1 MNCNVYF
8 ILQFPI
14 VQTRERK
21 KRVLFL
27 SKLGVNVSP
36 VTKSIKNY
44 WYLKYLKKNKMSAT
58 LHKLE
63 LYYVSFLYTVN
74 EKVPECFSS
83 SFVRTFF
90 IFFSESIFQRREIL
104 LKLVDFWFWL
114 LAWEYPTYDQLNN
127 AMENLSNSIVYTY
140 TTNLCWIIAGAL
152 LME

>member
-1 MNCNVYF
+1 
-8 ILQFPI
+8 
-14 VQTRERK
+14 
-21 KRVLFL
+21 
-27 SKLGVNVSP
+27 
-36 VTKSIKNY
+36 
-44 WYLKYLKKNKMSAT
+44 MSAT

-63 LYYVSFLYTVN
+63 LYYVSFIYTVN
-74 EKVPECFSS
+74 EKVPECFSIVLLFVRS
-83 SFVRTFF
+83 SF
-90 IFFSESIFQRREIL
+90 FFSESIFQRREIL